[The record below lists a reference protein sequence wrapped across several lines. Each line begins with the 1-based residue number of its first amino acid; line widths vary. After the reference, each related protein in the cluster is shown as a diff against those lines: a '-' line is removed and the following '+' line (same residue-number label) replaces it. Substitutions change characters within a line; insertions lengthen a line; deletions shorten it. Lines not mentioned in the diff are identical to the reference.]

1 MKSRKLDIRQ
11 WELVLPDALHSIRS
25 LLCTATKQTPHEH
38 MFNYK
43 RKSSFGTSVPTWL
56 SAHGLVYLKR
66 HVRSSKYD
74 PLVEEVNLVHTAPNY
89 AVVRMPSGRE
99 TTVSLRNVAPSN
111 SENDQASNENNRMD
125 YSVEPDVSNDCP
137 PSTTVPE
144 TPIARACEISETSYP
159 ADEPRRTPRVRK
171 AVDRYGAVP
180 YR

>member
-1 MKSRKLDIRQ
+1 
-11 WELVLPDALHSIRS
+11 
-25 LLCTATKQTPHEH
+25 

-56 SAHGLVYLKR
+56 SAPGLVYLKR

-74 PLVEEVNLVHTAPNY
+74 PLVKEVDFVHTAPNY
-89 AVVRMPSGRE
+89 TVVRMPSGRE

-125 YSVEPDVSNDCP
+125 NRVEPEVSNDCP

-144 TPIARACEISETSYP
+144 PLSLAHVKARKQVIQQTATPICSCEEGGRPIWSCSLPIAMLSSNLLHCFVFCDIVLLLVLFHSPFWRE
-159 ADEPRRTPRVRK
+159 RML
-171 AVDRYGAVP
+171 
-180 YR
+180 